1 METRRQRLRGLH
13 INRMIPNVLTLLALA
28 AGLSALRFA
37 LQERWEHAVLA
48 IVAAGIL
55 DGLDGRIARILKG
68 ASKFGAELDSLS
80 DFVCFGVAP
89 ALILYLWAL
98 ADVGRFGWSL
108 VLLLCICCALR
119 LARFNTDGD
128 EPQQPAWS
136 RNFFVGMPSPAGA
149 GLVLFPMVLWF
160 QVGGDFLREPW
171 VVAIFMLAGA
181 GLLVSRIR
189 TYSFKKVHIA
199 QGWLLP
205 AMLGV
210 GLYLALL
217 VGSPWMTLSLTMV
230 AYVASI
236 PFSFHAYRQL
246 IRSNPETSKPPAANT
261 SSQSPLE

>member
-1 METRRQRLRGLH
+1 
-13 INRMIPNVLTLLALA
+13 
-28 AGLSALRFA
+28 
-37 LQERWEHAVLA
+37 
-48 IVAAGIL
+48 
-55 DGLDGRIARILKG
+55 
-68 ASKFGAELDSLS
+68 
-80 DFVCFGVAP
+80 
-89 ALILYLWAL
+89 
-98 ADVGRFGWSL
+98 
-108 VLLLCICCALR
+108 
-119 LARFNTDGD
+119 
-128 EPQQPAWS
+128 
-136 RNFFVGMPSPAGA
+136 MPSPAGA